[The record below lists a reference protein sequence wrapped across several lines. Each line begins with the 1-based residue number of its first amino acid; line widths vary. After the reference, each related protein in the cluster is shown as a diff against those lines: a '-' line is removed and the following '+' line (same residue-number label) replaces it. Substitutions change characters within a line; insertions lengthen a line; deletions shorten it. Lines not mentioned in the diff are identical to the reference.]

1 MALQTKE
8 FIGSTSDSQRWTWKI
23 IVYEE
28 SASIVNK
35 TSTIKIESYIGRPSG
50 QSTSYFGGSATFGFQ
65 AGDSSYSHQKTGM
78 YETDIP
84 GGGWR
89 LVDSHTFTV
98 SNTGTKANP
107 TSIIVK
113 GTMSGASFNP
123 NSASAS
129 GTFTLTALHDGPVF
143 SSMQITENAS
153 VLQNISLASNHFV
166 PYLSNK
172 TIEITAS
179 ASDGASITQYKII
192 NGTTQFT
199 STTNTLT
206 LNFANVDMY
215 YYYET
220 SVSRYIPQ
228 IIIELTDSLGG
239 VSSYNYTNT
248 YYDSYEKPNLIV
260 TSSSVKRN
268 GQLTGKAK
276 LNINGTYAN
285 VTIGNKANS
294 ISYFRYRYWKT
305 NASEPSSWFNIPYS
319 SGEISGGNINKYDWE
334 VSKYV
339 NDTWTPIED
348 VDSESAYYFKVN
360 IEDGFSQSSTI
371 TLTCPRGEYIRALL
385 KDRVDFKEISIG
397 KSKILSQL
405 GQSIRIKMSASQVI
419 NRNIMTKVNVDTVDY
434 NNSNSLTFSDNKV
447 YIGKGINAVLVN
459 CRYTAWGSN
468 TGGRYIYVYKNGSNF
483 AFNNRSYSQTM
494 ETTAVV
500 PVEENDYIE
509 MYCYN
514 EQSDTFT
521 LSVTDNQ
528 TFLQVTII
536 G

>member
-35 TSTIKIESYIGRPSG
+35 TSTIKIESYIGRPSW

-65 AGDSSYSHQKTGM
+65 AGDLTYSHEITDM
-78 YETDIP
+78 YETNITA
-84 GGGWR
+84 GSWR

-98 SNTGTKANP
+98 SNKGTKASP
-107 TSIIVK
+107 TSITVK
-113 GTMSGASFNP
+113 GTLSGASFNP
-123 NSASAS
+123 NNASAS

-143 SSMQITENAS
+143 SSMTITENSS

-172 TIEITAS
+172 TITITAS

-228 IIIELTDSLGG
+228 IIVELTDSLGG

-248 YYDSYEKPNLIV
+248 YYDPYEKPNLIA

-294 ISYFRYRYWKT
+294 ISYFRYKYWKT
-305 NASEPSSWFNIPYS
+305 TASEPSSWFNIPYS
-319 SGEISGGNINKYDWE
+319 SSEISGGTINKYDWE

-339 NDTWTPIED
+339 NNTWTPIED

-360 IEDGFSQSSTI
+360 IQDGFSQSSTI

-385 KDRVDFKEISIG
+385 KDRVDFKRATIKHKDIEVKPDVLYTG
-397 KSKILSQL
+397 TLLSQNNISL
-405 GQSIRIKMSASQVI
+405 NVNDYSKLRIYAHSYSCQVI
-419 NRNIMTKVNVDTVDY
+419 FDLDLTYPTPHPLNADRPYVAGGVCSYYPEDVQKFEYHICEVEVNTAKTVFY
-434 NNSNSLTFSDNKV
+434 NTHMGYTRDAILNLRDN
-447 YIGKGINAVLVN
+447 
-459 CRYTAWGSN
+459 N
-468 TGGRYIYVYKNGSNF
+468 TNYYIYK
-483 AFNNRSYSQTM
+483 
-494 ETTAVV
+494 
-500 PVEENDYIE
+500 IE
-509 MYCYN
+509 G
-514 EQSDTFT
+514 FK
-521 LSVTDNQ
+521 
-528 TFLQVTII
+528 
-536 G
+536 